1 MIFRQLFDRETCTY
15 TYLLADESSGEAI
28 IIDPVLELLDRDT
41 SLLEELDLELR
52 YSIETHVHADHI
64 TASGML
70 KERLG
75 CKTVLSQYCKSPCV
89 DVCACEGDVLDF
101 GRHRLHVLETP
112 GHTNTCNSYY
122 LAREGMIFTGDALF
136 IRGCGRTDFQEGDA
150 RQLYRSVHHKI
161 FSLPAATLVYPGHD
175 YKGCTMSTVGE
186 EIAHNPRLGG
196 GRSEDQFVTIM
207 EGLDLSPP
215 ARIHIAVPANQ
226 NCGLTP
232 PA

>member
-1 MIFRQLFDRETCTY
+1 MLFRQLFDRETCTY
-15 TYLLADESSGEAI
+15 TYLLGDESSGEAV
-28 IIDPVLELLDRDT
+28 IIDPVRELIDRDMA
-41 SLLEELDLELR
+41 LLEELGLELL

-75 CKTVLSQYCKSPCV
+75 CKTVLSQHCKSPCV
-89 DVCACEGDVLDF
+89 DVCACDGDVIDF
-101 GRHRLHVLETP
+101 GRHKLHVLETP
-112 GHTNTCNSYY
+112 GHTNTCNSY
-122 LAREGMIFTGDALF
+122 LLPREGMIFTGDALF

-161 FSLPAATLVYPGHD
+161 FSLPPTTAIYPGHD
-175 YKGCTMSTVGE
+175 YNGRTVSTVAE
-186 EIAHNPRLGG
+186 EIAYNPRLGG
-196 GRSEDQFVTIM
+196 GRSEEQFSSIM
-207 EGLDLSPP
+207 AGLKLSPP
-215 ARIHIAVPANQ
+215 ARIDIAVPANQ